1 VKVAITGSTGLI
13 GTALGQRLVS
23 DGHDVVAVV
32 RRSVSPEESAL
43 RWDPEAGTIDAG
55 GLDGVEAVVHLAGAG
70 IGDSRWD
77 DDRKRVLVESR
88 TRSTELLATT
98 LAGLDLP
105 PTVLVSGSAV
115 GYYGDR
121 GDEVLTETSGPGDD
135 FLAGL
140 CVAWEAAATPAA
152 DAGIRVATIRTGV
165 VLSDAGGALP
175 KLLTL
180 FKLGLGGRFGSGRQ
194 WWSWVTLDDQV
205 EAIAWL
211 LTHPV
216 SGPVNVTA
224 PHPVTNRDFTKM
236 LGHALGRPAI
246 LPVPSFGPGLVVG
259 RELARALLFTS
270 ARVHPGA
277 LEAGGYPFRHPDL
290 PDALSDVLHRSRP
303 PQEPT

>member
-1 VKVAITGSTGLI
+1 MKVAITGSTGLI
-13 GTALGQRLVS
+13 GTALAKSLVA
-23 DGHDVVAVV
+23 DGHEVVAVV
-32 RRSVSPEESAL
+32 RRLVSPGESAI

-70 IGDSRWD
+70 IGDARWT

-98 LAGLDLP
+98 LAGLDAR

-121 GDEVLTETSGPGDD
+121 GDEVLTETSAPGDD
-135 FLAGL
+135 FLARL
-140 CVAWEAAATPAA
+140 CVDWEAAAAPAR

-165 VLSDAGGALP
+165 VLSNAGGALP
-175 KLLTL
+175 KLLGL

-194 WWSWVTLDDQV
+194 WWSWITLDDQV

-211 LTHPV
+211 LANPV
-216 SGPVNVTA
+216 SGPVNLTA
-224 PHPVTNRDFTKM
+224 PHPVTNRDFTKI
-236 LGHALGRPAI
+236 LGHVLGRPAI

-270 ARVHPGA
+270 ARVQPGA
-277 LEAGGYPFRHPDL
+277 LEAGGYPFRHTELVDGL
-290 PDALSDVLHRSRP
+290 GAVLDG
-303 PQEPT
+303 